1 MDSFTKLTPLSTDG
15 VPGRGGRRRR
25 MKMSKRKVMALLLLS
40 GSYTLALGLNCLPNI
55 GGAIPSIPALINQL
69 LGR

>member
-1 MDSFTKLTPLSTDG
+1 
-15 VPGRGGRRRR
+15 
-25 MKMSKRKVMALLLLS
+25 MSKRKVMALLLLS